1 MQWQHDWPPC
11 CCVWADWTCWTHS
24 WSSAVSA
31 LHPLCSRNTHL
42 SRMCEPETQAWSGTH
57 TLRWTPPRHLPFLSP
72 SLALHPP
79 LPCLPCPPPLPPHPQ
94 LAAED
99 GFSESSWDPDQR
111 EIIATSMQNVM
122 WKPPSSVLT
131 IDSSPSTFIPM
142 LSVRPSLLV
151 SLPRFI
157 VVQCEIRRRK
167 KPPQTF
173 YKRNR
178 KDGMGVPGYACL
190 HLQSIS

>member
-1 MQWQHDWPPC
+1 MSGQTGRAGLTAGRQQCLRFIRSAAETHISAECVNRRRRPGLAPTHCGGPPP
-11 CCVWADWTCWTHS
+11 TS
-24 WSSAVSA
+24 
-31 LHPLCSRNTHL
+31 PLSF
-42 SRMCEPETQAWSGTH
+42 SIFS
-57 TLRWTPPRHLPFLSP
+57 PPPSP
-72 SLALHPP
+72 SMPP
-79 LPCLPCPPPLPPHPQ
+79 VPSPSAPHPQ

-111 EIIATSMQNVM
+111 EITATSMQNVM
-122 WKPPSSVLT
+122 WKPPSYVLT

-151 SLPRFI
+151 PLPRFI

-167 KPPQTF
+167 SPPQTF

-178 KDGMGVPGYACL
+178 KDRMGVPGYACL
-190 HLQSIS
+190 HLQSIL